1 MKERRSR
8 VGGWPIAI
16 VGVVLVLV
24 AYTLRYTLVPFVFA
38 MVIGFVLDPVVD
50 WSTRWTMGRRWP
62 MAVLLTVLIVGGC
75 GFGAYWAADTAF
87 YDLSKV
93 AARLPDMLR
102 RGIGAITGP
111 QGVTLMGTHYA
122 PQQITSLIITGATS
136 VFNAA
141 VVLLA
146 IKISIGTIAAVV
158 MTFVL
163 VPYFLISG
171 PHLAEGALWLVPPE
185 RQRPVREMLPKLIP
199 MLRHYAAGLCGVV
212 AYAGAMA
219 YVGLGAVF
227 HVPAA
232 ALLSV
237 VIGFLELIPVVGP
250 ITSIVLVALSAAQIG
265 TFTAVFLVLY
275 ALALRLSIDNL
286 VGPLLLGQ
294 AVTIHPV
301 VVIFAFIIGA
311 VLFGV
316 IGLLLAVPTAA
327 SIKLILEHYY
337 SEPIAD
343 DEPVRWPERG
353 TARPS

>member
-1 MKERRSR
+1 MRERRSR

-16 VGVVLVLV
+16 VGLVLVLV

-50 WSTRWTMGRRWP
+50 WSTRWTIGRRWP
-62 MAVLLTVLIVGGC
+62 MAMVLTIVIVGGC

-87 YDLSKV
+87 HDLSRV
-93 AARLPDMLR
+93 TARLPDIIH
-102 RGIGAITGP
+102 RGIAAFTGP
-111 QGVTLMGTHYA
+111 QGVTLMGTHYT
-122 PQQITSLIITGATS
+122 PQQMTTFIVTGAANIL
-136 VFNAA
+136 NAA

-146 IKISIGTIAAVV
+146 IKISIGTVAAVV

-163 VPYFLISG
+163 IPYFLISG
-171 PHLAEGALWLVPPE
+171 PRLAEGALWLVPPE
-185 RQRPVREMLPKLIP
+185 RQRPVREMLPKLVP

-212 AYAGAMA
+212 AYTGSMA
-219 YVGLGAVF
+219 YLGFGVVF
-227 HVPAA
+227 HLPAA

-237 VIGFLELIPVVGP
+237 VVGFLELIPVVGP
-250 ITSIVLVALSAAQIG
+250 ITSIVLVGLSAAQIG
-265 TFTAVFLVLY
+265 TFTAIFLVLY

-294 AVTIHPV
+294 AVTVHPV
-301 VVIFAFIIGA
+301 VVIFSFVIGA

-316 IGLLLAVPTAA
+316 IGLLLAVPAAA

-337 SEPIAD
+337 SELIAN
-343 DEPVRWPERG
+343 DEPVRWRERG
-353 TARPS
+353 LS